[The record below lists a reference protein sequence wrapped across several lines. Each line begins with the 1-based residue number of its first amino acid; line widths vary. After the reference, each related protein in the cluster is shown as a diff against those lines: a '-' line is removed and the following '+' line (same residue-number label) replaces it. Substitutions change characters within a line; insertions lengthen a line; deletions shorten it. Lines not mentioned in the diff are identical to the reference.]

1 MYGAQPHPSLAQ
13 APQQGRPGAAAGSP
27 GNAVMSGLPGSS
39 GLAPESGQQPMQGQ
53 MQAPVGQ
60 DGPPPQPAWQ
70 QSRDSFVRAIEQQA
84 GIPVAKMPPAM
95 QQRVLQS
102 AQENYKQEVEDWK
115 NNLQVWKA
123 KTEIADKEQFHADT
137 EGDKALSRDIQTQNH
152 ADSMA
157 LRQATLQLAQ
167 SGLADRGWTVVTGK
181 DGKIYR
187 VNAGQNKVELM
198 ADAPQGMARLG
209 QNTGPKTAMGML
221 MQKWREEHPNFSVED
236 MQDFMAE
243 NTAIMSAEK
252 TLATSSVTTDKV
264 GNELTNITPIVSE
277 LSSKV
282 SRTNY
287 PTVNKLIE
295 AAKTGSGDTDVIRLG
310 IAVNSVRDLYA
321 KYLNGNG
328 QSTDSARAQAS
339 EMLDKAW
346 ATNQI
351 DAAVDQI
358 NKEVGRAKLGI
369 AQTRRDLTSRPGD
382 TGLPRIR
389 PDTDDYA
396 KLPSGAEYIAPDGS
410 HRRKS

>member
-1 MYGAQPHPSLAQ
+1 
-13 APQQGRPGAAAGSP
+13 
-27 GNAVMSGLPGSS
+27 
-39 GLAPESGQQPMQGQ
+39 
-53 MQAPVGQ
+53 
-60 DGPPPQPAWQ
+60 
-70 QSRDSFVRAIEQQA
+70 
-84 GIPVAKMPPAM
+84 
-95 QQRVLQS
+95 
-102 AQENYKQEVEDWK
+102 
-115 NNLQVWKA
+115 
-123 KTEIADKEQFHADT
+123 
-137 EGDKALSRDIQTQNH
+137 
-152 ADSMA
+152 
-157 LRQATLQLAQ
+157 
-167 SGLADRGWTVVTGK
+167 
-181 DGKIYR
+181 
-187 VNAGQNKVELM
+187 
-198 ADAPQGMARLG
+198 
-209 QNTGPKTAMGML
+209 MGML